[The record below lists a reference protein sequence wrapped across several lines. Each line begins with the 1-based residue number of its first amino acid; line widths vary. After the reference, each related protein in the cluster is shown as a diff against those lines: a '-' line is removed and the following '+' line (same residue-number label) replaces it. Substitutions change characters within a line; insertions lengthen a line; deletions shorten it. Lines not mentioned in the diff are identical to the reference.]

1 MSAKYLYDGGNT
13 SKLWLDRRKFYLT
26 PQEYAE
32 LWPNV
37 TPFSTMLMNTRKKS
51 GLPDTLFK
59 LFEHENPWIKQEMQ
73 ASNAKTATNAD
84 TAVSG
89 LTVDNITGLPSAI
102 DSSYIGLELEVWD
115 STRTTCRGAVVVT
128 AVVASTSLSVKSLR
142 AASVAIADDDYLVV
156 IGNVRGEGSEAGEAW
171 SDELSVVYNSTQFFS
186 VPVEITGKLYK
197 ASLRGANDELARLRK
212 QKGETFKMQQEHA
225 LLKGWSVIGTGMD
238 GTAMTDTFRTDADGN
253 PLRSTMGIIPILNT
267 YGSATTTDD
276 AQNLFTITENAYSYS
291 NFVDDMEKIFQYES
305 GSGQKFAFC
314 GPGAMSYWS
323 KLDNSQF
330 FAGKSGW
337 SVQLSGTSQNKL
349 GFNVRKLETP
359 HGILHLVPTKALK
372 YAYNKHMVVVDESN
386 LFHAE
391 FVANMF
397 KHNIKT
403 ENDYDGVKDVYTG
416 DMGIGVT
423 LQKAHQLIKIQ

>member
-1 MSAKYLYDGGNT
+1 
-13 SKLWLDRRKFYLT
+13 
-26 PQEYAE
+26 
-32 LWPNV
+32 
-37 TPFSTMLMNTRKKS
+37 
-51 GLPDTLFK
+51 
-59 LFEHENPWIKQEMQ
+59 MQ
-73 ASNAKTATNAD
+73 ATNAKTATNAD

-267 YGSATTTDD
+267 YGSATITDD
-276 AQNLFTITENAYSYS
+276 AQNLFTITENAYNYS